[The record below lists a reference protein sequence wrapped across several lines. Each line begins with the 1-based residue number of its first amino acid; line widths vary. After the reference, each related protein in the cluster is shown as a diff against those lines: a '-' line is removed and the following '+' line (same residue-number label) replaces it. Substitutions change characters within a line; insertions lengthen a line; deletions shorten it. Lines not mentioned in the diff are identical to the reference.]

1 MIDFGLSKRYKDPR
15 TGRHIPYKDG
25 KDLTGTA
32 RYASLNTHLGIEQA
46 RRDDLEQIGFVL
58 LYFIRGSLPWQGMA
72 ARTKEEKYQQIKVK
86 KATTTIEDLT
96 HHLPLV
102 LRNLLNYARKLQFE
116 ERPDYSKLI
125 RSFNDEFVKHNF
137 EMYSQY
143 EWVLRRAALK
153 QRMAQVNAF
162 NEN

>member
-72 ARTKEEKYQQIKVK
+72 AKTKEEKYQQIKVK
-86 KATTTIEDLT
+86 KATATIEDLT
-96 HHLPLV
+96 HH
-102 LRNLLNYARKLQFE
+102 
-116 ERPDYSKLI
+116 
-125 RSFNDEFVKHNF
+125 
-137 EMYSQY
+137 
-143 EWVLRRAALK
+143 
-153 QRMAQVNAF
+153 
-162 NEN
+162 